1 MSLKRYACVVFFFVA
16 FLLQRDVY
24 AAVYKCPGAGGS
36 VTLSNVEKGSGCTQM
51 VLPPSSAPKKPTQ
64 NVRKDEAAKE
74 PKAAEKPKT
83 TYDIA
88 AQERKRIIQEEI
100 DLEKTRMNGVQ
111 ARIKELSAVSNKSPD
126 QIKELVALQQKESM
140 HASNIQ
146 LLQKEIS
153 R

>member
-1 MSLKRYACVVFFFVA
+1 MSLKRYACVVFFFAA
-16 FLLQRDVY
+16 FLLQRDLY

-51 VLPPSSAPKKPTQ
+51 VLPPSSAPKKPIK
-64 NVRKDEAAKE
+64 NVRTDEAAKE
-74 PKAAEKPKT
+74 PKAVEKPKT

-111 ARIKELSAVSNKSPD
+111 VRIKELSAVSSKSPD
-126 QIKELVALQQKESM
+126 QIKELVALQQKESL

>member
-1 MSLKRYACVVFFFVA
+1 MSLKRYACVVFFFAA
-16 FLLQRDVY
+16 FLLQRDLY

-51 VLPPSSAPKKPTQ
+51 VLPPSSAPKKSIK
-64 NVRKDEAAKE
+64 NVRTDEVAKE
-74 PKAAEKPKT
+74 PKAVEKPKT

-111 ARIKELSAVSNKSPD
+111 ARIKELSAVSSKSPD
-126 QIKELVALQQKESM
+126 QIKELVALQQKESL